1 MNRRLALIGG
11 LVLAV
16 LVAIG
21 AWLLLR
27 PGTDRTADSPDD
39 PAVAFEAAERGAPA
53 GELVTVEAN
62 SDAVA
67 APGATPM
74 AERVAVI
81 GFLNKRNGETRDL
94 TMKPGEARRIGDAV
108 IRLRACEHTAP
119 WEQEQYT
126 GAFVQLDVRGA
137 DTRWRRTFSGWL
149 FKERPALNVVQHP
162 IYDVWPKSCT
172 MRFPETGPD
181 TVSAPTAG
189 ASRSSAK
196 KSGGES
202 ATRAPSEPA
211 ASEPRAAANSTE

>member
-1 MNRRLALIGG
+1 MNRRLALVG

-16 LVAIG
+16 LVAVG
-21 AWLLLR
+21 AWLYLR
-27 PGTDRTADSPDD
+27 PSGEQANGAPD
-39 PAVAFEAAERGAPA
+39 PGAVAFDSGDGAAPSADVVSVASG
-53 GELVTVEAN
+53 
-62 SDAVA
+62 DAVA
-67 APGATPM
+67 VPGATPM

-81 GFLNKRNGETRDL
+81 GFLNKRNGETREL
-94 TMKPGEARRIGDAV
+94 TMKPGEARRIGDTV
-108 IRLRACEHTAP
+108 VRLRACERTAP

-126 GAFVQLDVRGA
+126 GVFVQLDVRGA